1 MASCCSESAGTSPN
15 LSSSSSG
22 ETVGEQCINPRILA
36 AGPAPMP
43 MTCTCSCG
51 WLPLT
56 YFHLLFCQL
65 QGSLRWHIVSLLLL
79 QKRGKVGRE
88 GGAWCVI
95 PHWEEVS
102 HIHTV
107 KHPLRLYI
115 VPTADAVREE
125 KSFNNQILY
134 RGKILREKTLA
145 IFSVYGYLQKVFS
158 TKFGSVA
165 SFGAAKRLIRKSLLP
180 QKFPCYTVPFHKLWW
195 NGNRLEWE
203 PDLPTSNGSVSSTG
217 EFEEGHIPR
226 QKAVCLYWSIN
237 HLVSDQLI
245 CLRIQ

>member
-1 MASCCSESAGTSPN
+1 
-15 LSSSSSG
+15 
-22 ETVGEQCINPRILA
+22 
-36 AGPAPMP
+36 MP
-43 MTCTCSCG
+43 MTCTRSCG

-115 VPTADAVREE
+115 VPTADVVREE
-125 KSFNNQILY
+125 KPFNNQILY
-134 RGKILREKTLA
+134 RGKISREKTLA

-165 SFGAAKRLIRKSLLP
+165 SFGAAKRLIRKSFLP
-180 QKFPCYTVPFHKLWW
+180 QKFIQYHSISYGGMETDW
-195 NGNRLEWE
+195 NGNQTCQHQLAQLVQLVNLKKVTYLDRKQCVCTGL
-203 PDLPTSNGSVSSTG
+203 STT
-217 EFEEGHIPR
+217 
-226 QKAVCLYWSIN
+226 W
-237 HLVSDQLI
+237 
-245 CLRIQ
+245 

>member
-1 MASCCSESAGTSPN
+1 M
-15 LSSSSSG
+15 
-22 ETVGEQCINPRILA
+22 
-36 AGPAPMP
+36 
-43 MTCTCSCG
+43 
-51 WLPLT
+51 
-56 YFHLLFCQL
+56 FCQL
-65 QGSLRWHIVSLLLL
+65 QSSLRWHIVSLLLL

-115 VPTADAVREE
+115 VPTADVVREE
-125 KSFNNQILY
+125 KSFNSQILY
-134 RGKILREKTLA
+134 RGKISREKTLA
-145 IFSVYGYLQKVFS
+145 IFQFMAICKKFS
-158 TKFGSVA
+158 PQNLGVWRPLVQQ
-165 SFGAAKRLIRKSLLP
+165 KRLIRKSFLP

-237 HLVSDQLI
+237 HLVSDRLI

>member
-1 MASCCSESAGTSPN
+1 
-15 LSSSSSG
+15 
-22 ETVGEQCINPRILA
+22 
-36 AGPAPMP
+36 MP
-43 MTCTCSCG
+43 MTCTRSCG

-102 HIHTV
+102 HVHTV

-115 VPTADAVREE
+115 VPTADVVREE
-125 KSFNNQILY
+125 KPFNNQILY

-145 IFSVYGYLQKVFS
+145 IFSVYDYLQKVFS

-165 SFGAAKRLIRKSLLP
+165 SFGAAKRLIRKSFLP

-203 PDLPTSNGSVSSTG
+203 PDQPTSNGSVSSTG

-237 HLVSDQLI
+237 HLVSDRLI